1 MALNLSD
8 PRIYLA
14 AERTLLAWVR
24 TGITI
29 MALGF
34 VISRFGLFL
43 QLIALQSK
51 EASIQT
57 NISFSAVLGALFIIV
72 GSLTI
77 FFAAI
82 QQKRFI
88 MTLPIT
94 DLPSGYSKRFAVLLA
109 LSIGV
114 LGMVLAAY
122 LLVTEI

>member
-1 MALNLSD
+1 
-8 PRIYLA
+8 
-14 AERTLLAWVR
+14 
-24 TGITI
+24 
-29 MALGF
+29 
-34 VISRFGLFL
+34 
-43 QLIALQSK
+43 
-51 EASIQT
+51 
-57 NISFSAVLGALFIIV
+57 
-72 GSLTI
+72 LTI